1 MMRLAVTIDRAGARW
16 NRAFP
21 RMEDKIEQAVA
32 CAFLAAKK
40 PTAFKDRRFEIAV
53 LLCADRDVKALN
65 RDYRGKDKPTN
76 VLSFPQLKMKGLRA
90 SALDVFPLRQHIPLG
105 DVVLAHETI
114 RREAR
119 EQGKSLEEHVIH
131 LVVHGTLHLL
141 GYDHMNAKDAKNMES
156 LECDILASLG
166 YPDPYRSLT

>member
-1 MMRLAVTIDRAGARW
+1 MRLAVTIDRAGARW

-21 RMEDKIEQAVA
+21 RMEDKIEQATA
-32 CAFLAAKK
+32 CAFLHAKK
-40 PTAFKDRRFEIAV
+40 PAAFKDRRFEIAV
-53 LLCADRDVKALN
+53 LLSDDKSVRALN

-76 VLSFPQLKMKGLRA
+76 VLSFPQLRIKGVRA
-90 SALDVFPLRQHIPLG
+90 RDLDIFPLRQHVPLG
-105 DVVLAHETI
+105 DVVLGFETI

-119 EQGKSLEEHVIH
+119 EQGKPLEEHVIH

-141 GYDHMNAKDAKNMES
+141 GYDHMEAKDAKKMES

-166 YPDPYRSLT
+166 YPDPYRRLA